1 MKARNWTIMATAL
14 VGLFITGSALSQG
27 FGPPGMYG
35 GGHPGGMMPGGGG
48 GMGQHFSPENLGA
61 FRMLAGHLDL
71 TDEQVD
77 EIQTILTDTRED
89 MQALMEDADP
99 PEERIRF
106 VELFASPTLTVSDL
120 EENLGRDDD
129 LMEAG
134 RDIIFQA
141 IVDLHDVL
149 TAEQLEQLAELVE
162 EYAGAAPGG
171 MGHGMMGG
179 RGMGSSPQGRG
190 PGHMPGM

>member
-1 MKARNWTIMATAL
+1 MTTAL
-14 VGLFITGSALSQG
+14 VMLLIAGTAVSQG
-27 FGPPGMYG
+27 FGAPGMQG
-35 GGHPGGMMPGGGG
+35 GGHPGGMMPGGGR
-48 GMGQHFSPENLGA
+48 GMEQGFSPENLGA

-71 TDEQVD
+71 TDDQME
-77 EIQTILTDTRED
+77 EIQTILTDARDD
-89 MQALMEDADP
+89 MKALMEDADP
-99 PEERIRF
+99 PEDRVRF
-106 VELFASPTLTVSDL
+106 VELFASPTLMVSDL

-129 LMEAG
+129 LREAG

-162 EYAGAAPGG
+162 EHAGAGPGG

-179 RGMGSSPQGRG
+179 RGMGPSPRCGG